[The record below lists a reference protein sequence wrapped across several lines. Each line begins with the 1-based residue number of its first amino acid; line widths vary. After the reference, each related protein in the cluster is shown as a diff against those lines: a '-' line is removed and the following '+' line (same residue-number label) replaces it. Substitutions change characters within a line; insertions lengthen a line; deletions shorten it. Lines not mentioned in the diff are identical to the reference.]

1 MNRIQKLFQEKNN
14 NVLSV
19 YFTAGYPGVDD
30 TMPILKALEE
40 SGADMVELGMPFSDP
55 LADGP
60 TIQKSSEK
68 ALANGMS
75 LNKLFEQI
83 ANMRQQISMP
93 IVLMGYLNPVMKYGL
108 NAFAEKCKEV
118 GVDGLILPDLPVKE
132 YLSTYKAVF
141 QKNGLSNIFLIT
153 PQTPESRIRAI
164 DEETDGFIYMVSS
177 ASTTGAKSDISNK
190 QVEYFSRV
198 NDMNLKNPRVIGFG
212 ISDKNTFDE
221 ACKYANGA
229 IIGSAFVKAIDAEDP
244 VAATKEFIA
253 SIKG

>member
-60 TIQKSSEK
+60 TIQKSSEQ